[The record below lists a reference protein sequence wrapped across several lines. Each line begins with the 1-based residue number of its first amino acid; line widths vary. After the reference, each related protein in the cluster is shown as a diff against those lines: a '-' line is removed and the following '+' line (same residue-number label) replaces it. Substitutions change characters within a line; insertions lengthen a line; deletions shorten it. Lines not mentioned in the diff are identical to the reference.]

1 MVIWPFPF
9 SFWWFSKLVVQSKT
23 VWGGCPGIGG
33 VAGNVVVQ
41 TDTHALLMAP
51 PSLLM
56 CISPPHCSRSTFMPV
71 VGSIEFVMGLL
82 KKCKLR
88 QVYLVAR
95 SDFSF
100 SKDQSPRT
108 CWFWG
113 NEATKG
119 HPNPEFCTPIVNLCQ
134 NIVIFTQV
142 AKFATNANAAAWWP
156 NL

>member
-1 MVIWPFPF
+1 M
-9 SFWWFSKLVVQSKT
+9 VQSKT

-88 QVYLVAR
+88 QHYLVAR
-95 SDFSF
+95 SDFSS
-100 SKDQSPRT
+100 SKELASFEVMRPQKDIQILNCAPQ
-108 CWFWG
+108 
-113 NEATKG
+113 
-119 HPNPEFCTPIVNLCQ
+119 L
-134 NIVIFTQV
+134 
-142 AKFATNANAAAWWP
+142 
-156 NL
+156 